1 MLSFLPSFFAFLAS
15 FFSLSE
21 HLVGFILVGK
31 VFRKAF
37 RILGLD
43 ERKSGWVVEQDFHGT
58 FQVNVIWLQCSDSLS
73 GLDKNT
79 FERNSTLLEKRKQS
93 DAFSFHADRKVV

>member
-1 MLSFLPSFFAFLAS
+1 MVTMSHWS
-15 FFSLSE
+15 
-21 HLVGFILVGK
+21 
-31 VFRKAF
+31 
-37 RILGLD
+37 
-43 ERKSGWVVEQDFHGT
+43 T
-58 FQVNVIWLQCSDSLS
+58 DSLS

>member
-1 MLSFLPSFFAFLAS
+1 MLYGYNQLHWS
-15 FFSLSE
+15 
-21 HLVGFILVGK
+21 
-31 VFRKAF
+31 
-37 RILGLD
+37 
-43 ERKSGWVVEQDFHGT
+43 T
-58 FQVNVIWLQCSDSLS
+58 DSLS